1 MEMKDRTMTPKRSTR
16 LLVVLA
22 LLAALL
28 PACMGKEAPITVP
41 AGAQAGDLVGLQ
53 SCTYE
58 ANKVKYD
65 ADCGTLVVPENRG
78 NPGSRLIALPV
89 IRVHALN
96 DSPAEPIFFLQGGPG
111 VSNLEHQH
119 LVGLV
124 DDHDFVQV
132 GYRGIEGSSVLDCP
146 ETVDAL
152 KAADDML
159 DQAALEGFH
168 TSIAACAERLRGEG
182 VDLAGY
188 TLFERI
194 DDMETARVAL
204 GYERINL
211 LSESV
216 GTRTGL
222 FYSQAYPDSIHRSA
236 LIAVN
241 PPGHFLWK
249 AEVIDGQLEEVAELC
264 AQDAGCSART
274 GDLAE
279 TMHEVARDMP
289 ARWLFLPIR
298 PGTVKLGS
306 FFGMFETSTAPM
318 SAPVMIDAWLSAAE
332 GDASGLA
339 MITFFAKMVFPSAF
353 VWGETAATGSID
365 VPVALAYLAEA
376 NLGDS
381 ILGTPGS
388 TWMFGGL
395 SAWPAS
401 PPPQKALAVEPSD
414 VETLMLSGTLDFS
427 TPPQFARDE
436 VLPWLS
442 KGQQV
447 ILPGFGH
454 SGDVWGVQPEAT
466 AHLLTRFYATGV
478 ADDSLY
484 TDQPVDFKVGLGF
497 PEMAKL
503 LVAVSTLIVLLVVA
517 AVWFVIA
524 RRRKRR
530 A

>member
-1 MEMKDRTMTPKRSTR
+1 MTLKRSTVI
-16 LLVVLA
+16 LVVIA
-22 LLAALL
+22 VLAALL
-28 PACMGKEAPITVP
+28 PACGGKEASITVP
-41 AGAQAGDLVGLQ
+41 AGAQAGDLVGLEP
-53 SCTYE
+53 CTYE
-58 ANKVKYD
+58 ANKVEYD
-65 ADCGTLVVPENRG
+65 ADCGTLVVPENRSA
-78 NPGSRLIALPV
+78 PDSRLIALPV

-96 DSPAEPIFFLQGGPG
+96 DGPAEPIFFLQGGPG
-111 VSNLEHQH
+111 VSNLHFQSLE
-119 LVGLV
+119 GLV

-132 GYRGIEGSSVLDCP
+132 GYRGVEGSSVLDCP

-159 DQAALEGFH
+159 SQAALEGFNA
-168 TSIAACAERLRGEG
+168 SIAACAERLQNEG
-182 VDLAGY
+182 VDLAGH
-188 TLFERI
+188 TLFERV
-194 DDMETARVAL
+194 DDMEAARASL

-222 FYSQAYPDSIHRSA
+222 FYSQTYPESIHRSVM
-236 LIAVN
+236 IAVN

-249 AEVIDGQLEEVAELC
+249 AEMIDEQLEDYAALC
-264 AQDAGCSART
+264 AQDAGCRART

-279 TMHEVARDMP
+279 TMREVARDMP
-289 ARWLFLPIR
+289 ARWLFMPIR

-339 MITFFAKMVFPSAF
+339 MITFFSGMVFPSGF

-365 VPVALAYLAEA
+365 VPVALAYLAAA
-376 NLGDS
+376 NLGES

-401 PPPQKALAVEPSD
+401 PPPQEALQVQPSD
-414 VETLMLSGTLDFS
+414 VEILMVSGTVDFS
-427 TPPQFARDE
+427 TPAQIARDE
-436 VLPWLS
+436 VLPLLS

-447 ILPGFGH
+447 ILTDFGH
-454 SGDVWGVQPEAT
+454 SADVWGLQPEAT
-466 AHLLTRFYATGV
+466 AHLLTSFYATGV

-484 TDQPVDFKVGLGF
+484 TYQPVEFKVGLGF

-503 LVAVSTLIVLLVVA
+503 LVAVLTLVVVLVVA
-517 AVWFVIA
+517 LVWFIIA

-530 A
+530 G